1 MFAATAPWTIIATA
15 HSMVLAIIQIM
26 LNKENYN
33 VLSSD
38 YLCRK
43 SETSNPLKNQD
54 SLFRYNSLFF
64 FYKQLFQADICD
76 GLRLA
81 VFFYIILSF
90 QNNSCNSY
98 SILFFLEK
106 L

>member
-76 GLRLA
+76 A
-81 VFFYIILSF
+81 FIW
-90 QNNSCNSY
+90 
-98 SILFFLEK
+98 LFFLYNSIFS
-106 L
+106 